1 MKAQNLS
8 GKHYLQFGAPGAE
21 RLHLINREM
30 QRQASS
36 GWTDEERLT
45 RLRHQLHEHAGPK
58 GRAFWLTLAR
68 LSELALWWAG
78 CLADAGEFQAV
89 GDLLLNPPRKTLY
102 VQGRPLPL
110 HLNRHQAL
118 TEQVRPLAPAGAN
131 LVEWLKSQTM
141 LVIEVDPL
149 LPLLLDDL
157 SQWPHRPP
165 RTCQSFQLRLD
176 RVVGALCHI
185 TSLNLPQGA
194 SVAQYMAMARPE
206 EAWIIE
212 EHLCRF
218 DLGRFN
224 ALGHALREL
233 LPPSAPSTVEEP
245 GRSLVVEAPQP

>member
-1 MKAQNLS
+1 MRAQNLS
-8 GKHYLQFGAPGAE
+8 GKHFLQFGAPGAE
-21 RLHLINREM
+21 RLHLINKEM

-58 GRAFWLTLAR
+58 SRAFWLTLAR

-102 VQGRPLPL
+102 VQGRTLPL
-110 HLNRHQAL
+110 RLARHQAL

-141 LVIEVDPL
+141 LVIEADPL

-165 RTCQSFQLRLD
+165 GTCQSFQLRLD
-176 RVVGALCHI
+176 QVVGALCHI
-185 TSLNLPQGA
+185 TSLNLPEGA
-194 SVAQYMAMARPE
+194 SVAQHLARVRPE
-206 EAWIIE
+206 EARIIE

-224 ALGHALREL
+224 ALGHALREP
-233 LPPSAPSTVEEP
+233 LPPSAPSAAEEP
-245 GRSLVVEAPQP
+245 GRSLIGEAPQP

>member
-1 MKAQNLS
+1 MS
-8 GKHYLQFGAPGAE
+8 SKHYVKVGAFGAE

-45 RLRHQLHEHAGPK
+45 RLRHQLHEYAGPK

-102 VQGRPLPL
+102 VHGRPLPL
-110 HLNRHQAL
+110 RLDRHQAL
-118 TEQVRPLAPAGAN
+118 TEQVRPLAPEGAN

-157 SQWPHRPP
+157 GQWPHRPP
-165 RTCQSFQLRLD
+165 RTCHSFQLRLD

-185 TSLNLPQGA
+185 TSLNLPEGA
-194 SVAQYMAMARPE
+194 SVAQYMAMIRPE

-233 LPPSAPSTVEEP
+233 LPPCAPSAAEEP
-245 GRSLVVEAPQP
+245 GRSLMIEAPQS